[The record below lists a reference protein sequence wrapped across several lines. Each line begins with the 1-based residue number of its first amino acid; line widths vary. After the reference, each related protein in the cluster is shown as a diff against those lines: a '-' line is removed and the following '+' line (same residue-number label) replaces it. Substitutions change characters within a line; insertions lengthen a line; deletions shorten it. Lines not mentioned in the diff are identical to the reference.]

1 MEINEMLNVYLFEAE
16 SLLDELDEILINSE
30 KQKVFDTESINT
42 IFRIMHTIKGSSAMM
57 EFDSIATIAHKV
69 EDLFAF
75 VRENGIET
83 KFNSELFELMFRS
96 EDFLKEEIEK
106 VKSGTPLS
114 NDIGNFEAKIINF
127 LKKISSEDFNITNI
141 KSSDDSTCDNSDYSY
156 SVKIYFDEDAQMEH
170 IRAFMIVNAI
180 SDVVSEFE
188 YNPKNLESDEC
199 DELISQEGFNV
210 YFKKQDELNS
220 SIKLI
225 EHYAFVKK
233 FEFDNENGSLP
244 SVIKQK
250 AEIAEKK
257 EDSPV
262 INQIHNNAQSTTS
275 LINVN
280 LLKLDKLMDLMG
292 EIVIAESFV
301 DSIPTSEGVNMEKFK
316 KATRQLKKL
325 TDELQENVMSMR
337 LVTINSVFQKMNRI
351 VRDMSKKLGKDVELV
366 LEGEDTEV
374 DKTIIDNIGDPLM
387 HLVRN
392 AMDHGIESNQERIKN
407 GKTDKGMIKLTA
419 TNTSSEVLVTI
430 TDNGR
435 GFDKE
440 AILRKAKERGLLKK
454 PEKDYSAREIYSFLL
469 MPGFSTK
476 EQVTEFSGRGVGLDV
491 VKQNIEKIGGK
502 ISLESEF
509 GFGSKVVL
517 KIPLTLS
524 IIDGMAVSVGESI
537 FTIPIINIKQSLKVD
552 KHSLILDTENNEM
565 VVIREKCYP
574 LIRLHKIYDVETS
587 VVDIDS
593 GIVILVESGE
603 ESYCIFA
610 DTLIGEQQVVIKP
623 IPSYLGQFDVKD
635 QGLSGCAILG
645 DGNITLIL
653 DAINLYKNI

>member
-1 MEINEMLNVYLFEAE
+1 
-16 SLLDELDEILINSE
+16 
-30 KQKVFDTESINT
+30 
-42 IFRIMHTIKGSSAMM
+42 
-57 EFDSIATIAHKV
+57 
-69 EDLFAF
+69 
-75 VRENGIET
+75 
-83 KFNSELFELMFRS
+83 
-96 EDFLKEEIEK
+96 
-106 VKSGTPLS
+106 
-114 NDIGNFEAKIINF
+114 
-127 LKKISSEDFNITNI
+127 
-141 KSSDDSTCDNSDYSY
+141 
-156 SVKIYFDEDAQMEH
+156 
-170 IRAFMIVNAI
+170 MIVNAI